1 MVLVLELVEEVVP
14 NVESIRIIEGGDDFK
29 QIVARVS
36 VDRTETIAHGDV
48 FPHFEGH
55 RYRSLGTMQ
64 LIDGEDWKP
73 NHLGTDVRFVD
84 VGVVEVEPDG
94 SSFIR
99 MRLPKR
105 LLVGRDI
112 DPSRLSELDAAGKK
126 RFAKRLAHLERD
138 DATPAERAV
147 FAKKRKKKRKR

>member
-1 MVLVLELVEEVVP
+1 MVGVGLALVEELV

-64 LIDGEDWKP
+64 LVDGEDWKP
-73 NHLGTDVRFVD
+73 NHLGVDVRLVE

-94 SSFIR
+94 TSFIR
-99 MRLPKR
+99 MRLPKSF
-105 LLVGRDI
+105 LGPPIGWQDEWPI
-112 DPSRLSELDAAGKK
+112 KKKSAAK
-126 RFAKRLAHLERD
+126 AK
-138 DATPAERAV
+138 
-147 FAKKRKKKRKR
+147 KKKRKR